1 MHGGYRVTLMA
12 SLLLCGAQGAAPA
25 QAPTPISVPESAQA
39 AIEGGVASKK
49 TLTLAGAQKI
59 AAAAQAIAVANKFR
73 QSVAV
78 LDDGGNLLVFYR
90 MDGAQLAG
98 FRVAMAKAHTALE
111 FQGPS
116 KSFADRIL
124 AGQTNVLGLPG
135 AAPIDGGVPLI
146 QDGQIVG
153 AIGVTGASPTQD
165 GQTAVAAAA
174 TLR

>member
-1 MHGGYRVTLMA
+1 MRSGYRLMIAA
-12 SLLLCGAQGAAPA
+12 SLLFCVAQAPA
-25 QAPTPISVPESAQA
+25 QTPPPISIPESAQA
-39 AIEGGVASKK
+39 AIEGGVVTKK
-49 TLTLAGAQKI
+49 TLTLAGAQRI

-73 QSVAV
+73 QSIAV
-78 LDDGGNLLVFYR
+78 LDDGGNLLLFYR

-98 FRVAMAKAHTALE
+98 VRVAMAKARTALE

-174 TLR
+174 TLK